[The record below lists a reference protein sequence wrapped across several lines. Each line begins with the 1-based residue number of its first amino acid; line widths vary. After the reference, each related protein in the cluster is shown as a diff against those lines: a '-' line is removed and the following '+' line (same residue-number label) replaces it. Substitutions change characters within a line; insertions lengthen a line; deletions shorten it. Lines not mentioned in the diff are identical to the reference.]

1 MSQEIDSSDDGTQE
15 LVRELLYAALRAQR
29 GGRLREDAV
38 RPNTRAMCA
47 CARAHGLP
55 IERVLVALKHEW
67 RETPEARHLD
77 RFQAST
83 LLERIVTLCITEFYA
98 ESPRH

>member
-1 MSQEIDSSDDGTQE
+1 MSHELDNADDGTQE
-15 LVRELLYAALRAQR
+15 LVRELLHEALRVQR
-29 GGRLREDAV
+29 GGRLRDDAV
-38 RPNTRAMCA
+38 RPTTRAMCA

-67 RETPEARHLD
+67 RATPEAKRLE
-77 RFQAST
+77 RFEAST

-98 ESPRH
+98 ETPLH